1 MLRQKLMEMEIR
13 LRRLEAEVRRLR
25 ADED

>member
-13 LRRLEAEVRRLR
+13 LRRLEAEVRRRR